1 MLKGVRRSSKP
12 IAVAWLCV
20 LLWGFVRSAAAS
32 PAPAQDKNPNA
43 QSGFVTSWD
52 GAKIHYIEAG
62 RSKMP
67 AGNAEAGHPFPP
79 TVTATKGNFSVT
91 EPHELPSI
99 LFVPGFTMPAWIWE
113 NQIAHFSANYRVVAM
128 DLRSQGESSKTG
140 EGDYPAAHARDMKT
154 VIDQL
159 HLAPVVLVGWS
170 MGVPEVAAYLEQF
183 GTSGLAGIVLVD
195 GVASLDLT
203 PEYIKGSI
211 EFLKGLQTNR
221 SQVTEGFVR
230 SMFRKPQSEEY
241 LHKLI
246 KGSLATPTDSA
257 IAIGLATFT
266 TDNRPAVA
274 KIDKPTLIFGANKDL
289 VPQFQEMQ
297 KSIPGARFEFFED
310 AGHALFVDDAD
321 RFNILLDE
329 FLTNL
334 K

>member
-1 MLKGVRRSSKP
+1 MLKRARRSSKP
-12 IAVAWLCV
+12 IAVAWFCV
-20 LLWGFVRSAAAS
+20 LLWVFSRAAAAS
-32 PAPAQDKNPNA
+32 PPPAKDKNPHA
-43 QSGFVTSWD
+43 ESGFVTSWD

-67 AGNAEAGHPFPP
+67 AGNAEAGHPPSP
-79 TVTATKGNFSVT
+79 DDTATKGNISVT
-91 EPHELPSI
+91 GAHESPSI

-113 NQIAHFSANYRVVAM
+113 NQIAHFSANYHVVVM

-140 EGDYPAAHARDMKT
+140 EGDYPAAHARDIKA
-154 VIDQL
+154 VIDLL

-170 MGVPEVAAYLEQF
+170 MGVSEVAAYVDQF

-203 PEYIKGSI
+203 PEHIKGSI

-221 SQVTEGFVR
+221 AQMTDGFVR

-241 LHKLI
+241 LQKLI
-246 KGSLATPTDSA
+246 KASLATPTDSA

-274 KIDKPTLIFGANKDL
+274 KINKPTLIVGANKDL

-297 KSIPGARFEFFED
+297 KSIPGARFELFDD

-321 RFNILLDE
+321 KFNTLLDE
-329 FLTNL
+329 FLTSL